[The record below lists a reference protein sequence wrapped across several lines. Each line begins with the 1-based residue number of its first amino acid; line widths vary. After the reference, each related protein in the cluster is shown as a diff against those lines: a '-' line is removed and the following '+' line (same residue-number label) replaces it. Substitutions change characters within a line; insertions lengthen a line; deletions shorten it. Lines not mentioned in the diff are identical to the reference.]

1 MKKLMLFTLL
11 LGIFTSTVSCGGGD
25 GVNNYTTTYAK
36 KVSETTKSQINDSV
50 ETEQKEITEPATEV
64 PEKLLNIQEARQFN
78 NGVAWVKSDNGWN
91 IVDTEGNIV
100 KTFSD
105 IYKTTDFIG
114 GYSVAT
120 VMDELYYYDGYIN
133 PKNQIIVNV
142 NGEIVFDVLKEGYDG
157 LYSYDGIDIGSVVVM
172 KNLDSFDKSGDYYLH
187 YDLNT
192 KTEKEI
198 FHNYPKVS
206 VNYVGNG
213 FYTISDDYY
222 DDEARKEL
230 FVFHNYINDN
240 TISFDNEDIINDLS
254 YDNWTTYKMNN
265 FIFGFVKYSDSYD
278 NKIFTFDLQNKQ
290 YNSLSINEHFTSK
303 PLIKTCEN
311 MAVLGGWLGGIY
323 ACDLKTNQYIEFK
336 PNCDYECDIQD
347 YDNGY
352 FFVTTENE
360 NRTEFFTVIDWNM
373 NPLFTPKRYSDTTT
387 FIKDYIVY
395 NEENGTGTIM
405 YIPDN
410 AVIKEFPDSEIIYTD
425 KSNLYVWVRNNDNT
439 VECFDIKTG
448 NQILKLDG
456 AYDILTDFSDG
467 LVAVNSTEMN
477 EKSYINMSGE
487 KLKITE

>member
-1 MKKLMLFTLL
+1 MKKLILFTLL

-25 GVNNYTTTYAK
+25 GVNHYTTTSAK
-36 KVSETTKSQINDSV
+36 KASKTTKSTINDSV
-50 ETEQKEITEPATEV
+50 ETEPAPEV

-100 KTFSD
+100 KTFD
-105 IYKTTDFIG
+105 ANYAVTTDFIG
-114 GYSVAT
+114 GYSIIT
-120 VMDELYYYDGYIN
+120 VGSN
-133 PKNQIIVNV
+133 VNKIIVNTK
-142 NGEIVFDVLKEGYDG
+142 GETVLDLSAQGYTELYNYDG
-157 LYSYDGIDIGSVVVM
+157 LDMGSVVVN
-172 KNLDSFDKSGDYYLH
+172 KKLDSFDKSGIYHFH

-192 KTEKEI
+192 QTEKEMLPAI
-198 FHNYPKVS
+198 ELYRSPLI
-206 VNYVGNG
+206 YVGNG
-213 FYTISDDYY
+213 FYVISGKG
-222 DDEARKEL
+222 ATRKEYEQER
-230 FVFHNYINDN
+230 FVFHNYFND
-240 TISFDNEDIINDLS
+240 TTLSFLDDAFEDGVDEYHN
-254 YDNWTTYKMNN
+254 YDVSRV
-265 FIFGFVKYSDSYD
+265 GDFVVGHITALYRKSMTHTEDVE
-278 NKIFTFDLQNKQ
+278 KCFTFDLVNNQSQQILTDGVCFDIPDDKIWNNGA
-290 YNSLSINEHFTSK
+290 YIDINYTHLFNDFETGQFT
-303 PLIKTCEN
+303 
-311 MAVLGGWLGGIY
+311 
-323 ACDLKTNQYIEFK
+323 EFK
-336 PNCDYECDIQD
+336 PNCDYRCDIQD
-347 YDNGY
+347 YNNGY

-395 NEENGTGTIM
+395 NEENGAGTIM

-410 AVIKEFPDSEIIYTD
+410 AVIKEFPDSEVIYTD
-425 KSNLYVWVRNNDNT
+425 KSNLYVWVRNKDNT

-467 LVAVNSTEMN
+467 LVAVNSTETN